1 MARLMSLTPP
11 DTIALQGPAG
21 VARYKALAFFAA
33 LAAITYLDRICMAQA
48 ADPISR
54 ALGLDKRQMGCVFSA
69 CTLSYTLFEVPT
81 GWLGD
86 RIGPRRVLVRV
97 VLWWSVFT
105 ALTGWAWGLGALLLI
120 RFAFGAGE
128 AGAFP

>member
-1 MARLMSLTPP
+1 MSFTPLDDVRVGAP
-11 DTIALQGPAG
+11 PGI
-21 VARYKALAFFAA
+21 ARYQVLAFFAA

-48 ADPISR
+48 ADPISL
-54 ALGLDKRQMGCVFSA
+54 ALGLDKRQMGWVFSA
-69 CTLSYTLFEVPT
+69 FTLAYTLFEVPT

-86 RIGPRRVLVRV
+86 RIGPRKVLVRV

-105 ALTGWAWGLGALLLI
+105 ALTGWAWSLGALLVI

-128 AGAFP
+128 AGAFPNI